1 MNKRPAP
8 ASATQL
14 LEAFDELANL
24 IQHAKPVFMSQ
35 DIRLDKETLL
45 GLVDEVRAAMPTAV
59 EQSDAL
65 LRAAQAELE
74 AAKRSGE
81 ETIQVARQRALE
93 LVEQEQIVI
102 EAHGRA
108 NQIIVEAQVKAA
120 RLERD
125 ADEYCDAR
133 LAAFGND
140 LAQLTAQVE
149 AGRARL
155 AERLLPDSGR
165 PRWDETPKWPES
177 P

>member
-1 MNKRPAP
+1 MNQQPGP
-8 ASATQL
+8 VSASQL
-14 LEAFDELANL
+14 LDVFDELENL

-35 DIRLDKETLL
+35 DIRLNKDTLL
-45 GLVDEVRAAMPTAV
+45 GLIDEVRAAMPTAV

-65 LRAAQAELE
+65 LRAAHAELE

-81 ETIQVARQRALE
+81 ETIQIARQRALE
-93 LVEQEQIVI
+93 LVEQEQVVI
-102 EAHGRA
+102 EAHARA
-108 NQIIVEAQVKAA
+108 DQIVAEAEAKAA
-120 RLERD
+120 KLERN

-140 LAQLTAQVE
+140 LATLSAQVE

-155 AERLLPDSGR
+155 AERLLPDAGR

-177 P
+177 L